1 MVFDMIKKAV
11 ILASALFFI
20 LSCSNSV
27 GEKKHIALNGKTS
40 EVSTVITHF
49 SASNKTLQ
57 LESGKP
63 FVLFFTS
70 TTCGACAE
78 AIPYMNYFDEKYADK
93 LEVIGIMNGDLGLDK
108 GFEILRAKDIN
119 FKVISE
125 IKSVDYF
132 SRAVGGIYGTPV
144 FYIYDKDGVLKKKF
158 LGLTPQSVLEDSIKE
173 TIL

>member
-1 MVFDMIKKAV
+1 MTFDMIKKAAV
-11 ILASALFFI
+11 LMAALFF
-20 LSCSNSV
+20 LTACSKNI
-27 GEKKHIALNGKTS
+27 GEKKHITLNGKNS
-40 EVSTVITHF
+40 EVSALVTYFT
-49 SASNKTLQ
+49 ASNKTLK

-63 FVLFFTS
+63 FLLFFTS

-78 AIPYMNYFDEKYADK
+78 AVPYINYFDEKYADK

-108 GFEILRAKDIN
+108 GFELLSAKNIN
-119 FKVISE
+119 FRVISE

-158 LGLTPQSVLEDSIKE
+158 LGLTPQSILEEGIKD
-173 TIL
+173 II